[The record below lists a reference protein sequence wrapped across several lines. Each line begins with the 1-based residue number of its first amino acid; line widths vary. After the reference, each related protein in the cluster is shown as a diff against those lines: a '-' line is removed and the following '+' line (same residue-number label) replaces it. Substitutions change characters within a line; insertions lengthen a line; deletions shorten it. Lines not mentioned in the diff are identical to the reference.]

1 MLSIDCAWIGKV
13 WKEVVADV
21 AAGRLG
27 PAAKVSTCKSLS
39 PLASRP
45 GKHVVCVYTSSWR
58 DEADVQRV
66 ALQLVKTAGLKRMT
80 ISYKSDEQTLAGEY
94 QWSADAGVALYTFK
108 PPYNVIIKT
117 QRSPGSSRPPAKR
130 L

>member
-1 MLSIDCAWIGKV
+1 
-13 WKEVVADV
+13 
-21 AAGRLG
+21 
-27 PAAKVSTCKSLS
+27 
-39 PLASRP
+39 
-45 GKHVVCVYTSSWR
+45 
-58 DEADVQRV
+58 
-66 ALQLVKTAGLKRMT
+66 MT